1 MDSKRFLSLV
11 PGIDQG
17 REGEQHRS
25 CESRWNPA
33 QRSEMAYKFSS
44 KSAPRTL
51 HDVSLGQ
58 TKPYRP
64 GQGLSEENSVG
75 NWTFARVWFL
85 CNKRSASSKNSQAL
99 RVLIGCV
106 GIRQQSRASI
116 RKIRIDARTSGCL
129 RSRMPV
135 SPARSTFPTVRS
147 GFGTPAPGPSKLRRR
162 SRYRRISD

>member
-1 MDSKRFLSLV
+1 MRVGTIGAVMDSKRFLSLV

-17 REGEQHRS
+17 REGEQHRKNRS

-33 QRSEMAYKFSS
+33 QPSEMAYKFSS

-64 GQGLSEENSVG
+64 GQGLSEENIVG
-75 NWTFARVWFL
+75 NRTFARVWFL
-85 CNKRSASSKNSQAL
+85 CNKRSASSENNQAL

-116 RKIRIDARTSGCL
+116 QQTSDACMLWHRREGDFRKIQR
-129 RSRMPV
+129 
-135 SPARSTFPTVRS
+135 
-147 GFGTPAPGPSKLRRR
+147 
-162 SRYRRISD
+162 